1 MVLLVDKEDKKEED
15 EQEDEKTKKSFFFPL
30 ELLGRL
36 SDSLSAAAV
45 A

>member
-1 MVLLVDKEDKKEED
+1 VDKEDKKEEED
-15 EQEDEKTKKSFFFPL
+15 EQEDKTKKSFFFPL

-36 SDSLSAAAV
+36 FDSISAAAV